1 MKFEAAYNKLY
12 VARISSA
19 LSCYG
24 KSFLNSNKRGK
35 IKVQATAVARKKNGS
50 RQKQDYG
57 HRKNL
62 ELPKRRIKRQH
73 NISKIIDSNE
83 PAEKKSGL
91 TMVSVTTYSKK
102 KKPL

>member
-1 MKFEAAYNKLY
+1 MYNFPRLLPYVSWRIYPDNNFNTAILKFEAAYNKLY

-57 HRKNL
+57 HIKNL
-62 ELPKRRIKRQH
+62 
-73 NISKIIDSNE
+73 
-83 PAEKKSGL
+83 
-91 TMVSVTTYSKK
+91 
-102 KKPL
+102 